1 MKPKDKVSDMDYTKN
16 NYSYA
21 KDTASYDA
29 GLRSYM
35 LTVYN
40 YMAGALGLTGL
51 VAFMLSQSPA
61 LMNLIFGTPLYFVAL
76 FAPLVMV
83 FIFARNIMNYSFST
97 VQMMFWAFA
106 ALMGVSLSSIFIQ
119 YTGESIA
126 RAFFITAGTFGAMS
140 LYGYTTKKDLSGWGS
155 FLIMGLIGIIIAS
168 LVNIFLKSSA
178 IQMAVT
184 YISVFI
190 FIGLTAYD
198 TQNIKR
204 TYYQVSGSAEMAAR
218 MAIYGALQL
227 YMDFINLLISLIQI
241 FGERR

>member
-1 MKPKDKVSDMDYTKN
+1 MDYTKN

-21 KDTASYDA
+21 KEGASYDA

-61 LMNLIFGTPLYFVAL
+61 LMNVIFGTPLYFVVL

-83 FIFARNIMNYSFST
+83 FLFARNIMNYSFST
-97 VQMMFWAFA
+97 VQIMFWAFA
-106 ALMGVSLSSIFIQ
+106 GTMGISLSSLFMQ

-168 LVNIFLKSSA
+168 LVNIFLQSSA
-178 IQMAVT
+178 VQMAVT
-184 YISVFI
+184 YLSVFI

-204 TYYQVSGSAEMAAR
+204 TYFQVAGSSELAAR

-241 FGERR
+241 LGDRK

>member
-1 MKPKDKVSDMDYTKN
+1 MDYTKN

-21 KDTASYDA
+21 KESASYDA

-35 LTVYN
+35 LSVYN

-51 VAFMLSQSPA
+51 VAFMLSQSPV
-61 LMNLIFGTPLYFVAL
+61 LMNVIFGTPLYFVVL

-83 FIFARNIMNYSFST
+83 FLFARNIMNYSFST

-106 ALMGVSLSSIFIQ
+106 ATMGISLSSLFMQ

-155 FLIMGLIGIIIAS
+155 FLIMGLIGVIIAS

-184 YISVFI
+184 YLSVFI

-204 TYYQVSGSAEMAAR
+204 TYYQVAGSTELAAR

-241 FGERR
+241 LGERR

>member
-1 MKPKDKVSDMDYTKN
+1 MDYTKN
-16 NYSYA
+16 NYAYSA
-21 KDTASYDA
+21 QNTTYDA

-35 LTVYN
+35 LSVYN
-40 YMAGALGLTGL
+40 YMAGALGITGL

-61 LMNLIFGTPLYFVAL
+61 LMNLIFGTPLYFVVL
-76 FAPLVMV
+76 FSPLVMV
-83 FIFARNIMNYSFST
+83 FFFARNIMNYAFST
-97 VQMMFWAFA
+97 VQIMFWAFA
-106 ALMGVSLSSIFIQ
+106 AIMGASLSSLFMQ

-140 LYGYTTKKDLSGWGS
+140 LYGYTTKKDLSSWGS
-155 FLIMGLIGIIIAS
+155 FLIMGLIGVIIAS
-168 LVNIFLKSSA
+168 IVNIFMQSTA
-178 IQMAVT
+178 IQMAIS

-204 TYYQVSGSAEMAAR
+204 TYNEVAGSSELAAR

-227 YMDFINLLISLIQI
+227 YMDFINLLISLIRI
-241 FGERR
+241 FGERK